1 MLMKKIRF
9 FFTAVVLLVVSF
21 TALAQ
26 NINVSGKV
34 VDETGEPVVGASLV
48 LVGNNTVYTMT
59 DLSGA
64 YSISVPSN
72 GQLKVSCMGYQEK
85 TVSVNGQKTL
95 NIVLD
100 SDSTLLDETI
110 VVAFGTTTK
119 EAFTGSATVV
129 KSEDLQKRQTTNVQN
144 ALVGSVPG
152 LQLKGA
158 SGAPGSSA
166 GSINIRGIAS
176 MYAGTDPLIIVDG
189 APYTASLSNIPQ
201 NDIESITVLKDAASA
216 ALYGARGAAGVILV
230 TTKKSKSKDA
240 IVTFDAKFGVSSRAI
255 QEYDKITEPGEY
267 YEAYYS
273 QLYNY
278 FTFHGYAPA
287 EANLRAN
294 SQMIGDL
301 GYNIYT
307 VPTGQNLIGLNGKLN
322 PNAVKGRAYEW
333 NGEIYYMTNDDW
345 TDMAYSNASRQ
356 EYTVSVNGG
365 NDRGSFYASVGYL
378 DENGIIEYSG
388 YKRFTS
394 RVKADYQAKS
404 WLKVGA
410 NIGFTNSTTDSNPN
424 FTTGSYGATNLTY
437 YTSMIA
443 PIYPVYVRVLD
454 ANGNPIIRTDENGN
468 PQYDYGVAAT
478 NYGVGRGF
486 LQTGNPLGAN
496 HYNKVQSKGNQ
507 LNANGTAEVE
517 FTPWLKANISS
528 TIIWGNTRS
537 LDYENALYGPKVGV
551 NGEIYRAESDAF
563 RQNHLQTLNFHNT
576 YGDFNVNV
584 LAGHEYY
591 KNKSNSIYAYAR
603 GAFSPDI
610 LELSAFADRQVDA
623 STSSSGY
630 NVEGF
635 FISAQADYKN
645 KTYLSLSFR
654 RDASSYFS
662 KDHQWGN
669 FWSIGLAEI
678 LNKES
683 FLSDVHWIDI
693 LKLKASVGQ
702 QGNDSIGAWA
712 YVDLYSLSKASDTS
726 MSPTFY
732 RLGNEKITWETTT
745 NWNAGA
751 EFSFW
756 NGRLSGSLDVYYK
769 KVQDLLFWL
778 SIPES
783 AGSRGYY
790 GNIGDMSNKGIEL
803 SLTGSIIRTK
813 NVDWSVSL
821 NASHNATK
829 ILSLPDSK
837 TADNGG
843 FYESGLW
850 YTVGGPMDNYMTY
863 SYAGVGENGEA
874 MYWYDEDLSPAGG
887 KDGVTVNTI
896 NKPGTKKSGK
906 TANID
911 EASRYALGSTLPK
924 VFGGFSTTLKV
935 GDFDFNATFDY
946 QLGGKIYDSRY
957 ESLMTPSANA
967 SNAGSNFH
975 KDWVKAWSAT
985 NTSSSI
991 PRWQFADQRYGND
1004 SYLTNASY
1012 LNFQSFAV
1020 GYNIPVKKIEGLNK
1034 VVNSIR
1040 LYAMGENLIF
1050 WSKRKGL
1057 DPRYSFTSNSS
1068 ITAYS
1073 PVRTI
1078 SGGIQLTF

>member
-424 FTTGSYGATNLTY
+424 FTTGSYGSTNLTY

-576 YGDFNVNV
+576 YGDFNLNV

-630 NVEGF
+630 NVEGY

-683 FLSDVHWIDI
+683 FLSDVNWIDI

-803 SLTGSIIRTK
+803 ALTGSIIRTK

>member
-1 MLMKKIRF
+1 MKKIRF

-424 FTTGSYGATNLTY
+424 FTTGSYGSTNLTY

-576 YGDFNVNV
+576 YGDFNLNV

-630 NVEGF
+630 NVEGY

-683 FLSDVHWIDI
+683 FLSDVNWIDI

-803 SLTGSIIRTK
+803 ALTGSIIRTK

>member
-424 FTTGSYGATNLTY
+424 FTTGSYDSTNLTY

-630 NVEGF
+630 NVEGY

-683 FLSDVHWIDI
+683 FLSDVNWIDI

-803 SLTGSIIRTK
+803 ALTGSIIRTK

>member
-1 MLMKKIRF
+1 MKKIRF

-424 FTTGSYGATNLTY
+424 FTTGSYGSTNLTY
-437 YTSMIA
+437 YTSKIA

-630 NVEGF
+630 NVEGY

-683 FLSDVHWIDI
+683 FLSDVNWIDI

-803 SLTGSIIRTK
+803 ALTGSIIRTK

>member
-424 FTTGSYGATNLTY
+424 FTTGSYGSTNLTY

-630 NVEGF
+630 NVEGY

-683 FLSDVHWIDI
+683 FLSDVNWIDI

-803 SLTGSIIRTK
+803 ALTGSIIRTK

-967 SNAGSNFH
+967 SNAGRNFH

>member
-424 FTTGSYGATNLTY
+424 FTTGSYGSTNLTY
-437 YTSMIA
+437 YTSKIA

-630 NVEGF
+630 NVEGY

-683 FLSDVHWIDI
+683 FLSDVNWIDI

-803 SLTGSIIRTK
+803 ALTGSIIRTK

>member
-424 FTTGSYGATNLTY
+424 FTTGSYGSTNLTY

-603 GAFSPDI
+603 GAFSPEI

-630 NVEGF
+630 NVEGY

-683 FLSDVHWIDI
+683 FLSDVNWIDI

-803 SLTGSIIRTK
+803 ALTGSIIRTK

>member
-424 FTTGSYGATNLTY
+424 FTTGSYGSTNLTY
-437 YTSMIA
+437 YTSKIA

-576 YGDFNVNV
+576 YGDFNLNV

-630 NVEGF
+630 NVEGY

-683 FLSDVHWIDI
+683 FLSDVNWIDI

-803 SLTGSIIRTK
+803 ALTGSIIRTK

>member
-1 MLMKKIRF
+1 MKKIRF

-424 FTTGSYGATNLTY
+424 FTTGSYGSTNLTY

-576 YGDFNVNV
+576 YGDFNLNV

-630 NVEGF
+630 NVEGY

-683 FLSDVHWIDI
+683 FLSDVNWIDI

-803 SLTGSIIRTK
+803 ALTGSIIRTK

-967 SNAGSNFH
+967 SNAGRNFH

>member
-9 FFTAVVLLVVSF
+9 FFTAVVLLVASF
-21 TALAQ
+21 AALAQ
-26 NINVSGKV
+26 NVTVSGKV
-34 VDETGEPVVGASLV
+34 VDESGEPIVGASVL
-48 LVGNNTVYTMT
+48 LVGNNTVYAMT

-64 YSISVPSN
+64 YTLSVPAN
-72 GQLKVSCMGYQEK
+72 GQLKVNCLGYKDK
-85 TVSVNGQKTL
+85 TVAVNGQKTL
-95 NIVLD
+95 NIVLEV
-100 SDSTLLDETI
+100 DSTVLDETI

-144 ALVGSVPG
+144 ALVGSVAG

-189 APYTASLSNIPQ
+189 APYSASLSNIPQ

-230 TTKKSKSKDA
+230 TTKKSKSRDA
-240 IVTFDAKFGVSSRAI
+240 VVSFDAKFGVSSRAI
-255 QEYDKITEPGEY
+255 QEYDKISEPGEY
-267 YEAYYS
+267 YEAYYA

-278 FTFHGYAPA
+278 FTFHGYSAA

-322 PNAVKGRAYEW
+322 PNAVKGRAYQW
-333 NGEIYYMTNDDW
+333 NGETYYMTNDDW
-345 TDMAYSNASRQ
+345 TDLAYSNASRQ
-356 EYTVSVNGG
+356 EYTLSVNGG
-365 NDRGSFYASVGYL
+365 NDRGSFYGSVGYL
-378 DENGIIEYSG
+378 NENGIIEYSS
-388 YKRFTS
+388 YKRLTARF
-394 RVKADYQAKS
+394 KADYQAKS
-404 WLKVGA
+404 WLKFGA
-410 NIGFTNSTTDSNPN
+410 NVGYTNSKTTSNPN
-424 FTTGSYGATNLTY
+424 FTTGSYGSTNLTY

-454 ANGNPIIRTDENGN
+454 ANGTPVIRTDDNGN

-486 LQTGNPLGAN
+486 LQTGNPLGSN
-496 HYNKVQSKGNQ
+496 HYNKVESLGNQ
-507 LNANGTAEVE
+507 FNANGTVEVE
-517 FTPWLKANISS
+517 FTPWLKANWSS
-528 TIIWGNTRS
+528 TVIWGNTRY

-551 NGEIYRAESDAF
+551 NGEIYRSESNNL
-563 RQNHLQTLNFHNT
+563 RSNHLQTLTFHNT

-591 KNKSNSIYAYAR
+591 KTKGNSIYAYAR

-630 NVEGF
+630 NVEGY
-635 FISAQADYKN
+635 FISAQSDYKN

-654 RDASSYFS
+654 RDASSYFA
-662 KDHQWGN
+662 KNHRWGN
-669 FWSIGLAEI
+669 FWSVGLAEV
-678 LNKES
+678 LSKEN
-683 FLSDVHWIDI
+683 FLSDVSWIDI
-693 LKLKASVGQ
+693 LKVKASVGQ
-702 QGNDSIGAWA
+702 QGNDSIGSWA
-712 YVDLYSLSKASDTS
+712 YVDLYELSKASDTS

-732 RLGNEKITWETTT
+732 RLGNEDITWETTT
-745 NWNAGA
+745 NWNLGT

-756 NGRLSGSLDVYYK
+756 NGRLSGNIDVYYK
-769 KVQDLLFWL
+769 KTQDLLFWL

-790 GNIGDMSNKGIEL
+790 GNVGDMSNKGIEL
-803 SLTGSIIRTK
+803 TLNGSIIRTK
-813 NVDWSVSL
+813 NVEWSVSL
-821 NASHNATK
+821 NASHNSTK
-829 ILSLPDSK
+829 ILSLPESK
-837 TADNGG
+837 IADNGG
-843 FYESGLW
+843 FLESGLW

-863 SYAGVGENGEA
+863 AYAGVGENGEA
-874 MYWYDEDLSPAGG
+874 MYWYDEDLSTAG
-887 KDGVTVNTI
+887 KAEVNVI

-911 EASRYALGSTLPK
+911 EASRYAFGSTLPK
-924 VFGGFSTTLKV
+924 VFGGFSTNLKV
-935 GDFDFNATFDY
+935 GNVDFTATFDY

-957 ESLMTPSANA
+957 EALMTPSSST
-967 SNAGSNFH
+967 SNAGTNFH

-985 NTSSSI
+985 NKSSNI
-991 PRWQFADQRYGND
+991 PRWQFADQRYATD
-1004 SYLTNASY
+1004 YYLTNASY

-1020 GYNIPVKKIEGLNK
+1020 GYNIPVKKIESLGK
-1034 VVNSIR
+1034 VISNIR
-1040 LYAMGENLIF
+1040 VYAMGENLVF

>member
-1 MLMKKIRF
+1 MKKIRF

-424 FTTGSYGATNLTY
+424 FTTGSYGSTNLTY

-630 NVEGF
+630 NVEGY

-683 FLSDVHWIDI
+683 FLSDVNWIDI

-803 SLTGSIIRTK
+803 ALTGSIIRTK

-967 SNAGSNFH
+967 SNAGRNFH

>member
-1 MLMKKIRF
+1 MKKIRF

-424 FTTGSYGATNLTY
+424 FTTGSYGSTNLTY

-630 NVEGF
+630 NVEGY

-683 FLSDVHWIDI
+683 FLSDVNWIDI

-803 SLTGSIIRTK
+803 ALTGSIIRTK

>member
-9 FFTAVVLLVVSF
+9 FFTAVVLLVASF

-26 NINVSGKV
+26 NITVSGKV
-34 VDETGEPVVGASLV
+34 VDEAGEPIVGASVL
-48 LVGNNTVYTMT
+48 LVGNNTVYAMT

-64 YSISVPSN
+64 YTLSVPSD
-72 GQLKVSCMGYQEK
+72 GQLKVSCMGYKDK
-85 TVSVNGQKTL
+85 TVAVNGHKTL
-95 NIVLD
+95 NIVLEV
-100 SDSTLLDETI
+100 DSTVLDETI

-152 LQLKGA
+152 LQMKGA

-240 IVTFDAKFGVSSRAI
+240 VVTFDAKFGVSSRAI

-267 YEAYYS
+267 YEAYYA

-278 FTFHGYAPA
+278 FIFNGLSAA

-294 SQMIGDL
+294 TQMIGDL

-322 PNAVKGRAYEW
+322 PNAVKGRAYQW
-333 NGEIYYMTNDDW
+333 KGETYYMTNDDW
-345 TDMAYSNASRQ
+345 TDLAYSTASRQ
-356 EYTVSVNGG
+356 EYTLSVNGG
-365 NDRGSFYASVGYL
+365 NDRGSFYGSVGYL
-378 DENGIIEYSG
+378 NENGIIEYSG
-388 YKRFTS
+388 YKRFTA

-404 WLKVGA
+404 WLKFGA
-410 NIGFTNSTTDSNPN
+410 NVGYTNSKTTSNPN
-424 FTTGSYGATNLTY
+424 FTTGSYGSTNLTY

-443 PIYPVYVRVLD
+443 PIYPVFVRVLD
-454 ANGNPIIRTDENGN
+454 ENGNPVIRTDENGN

-486 LQTGNPLGAN
+486 LQTGNPLGSN
-496 HYNKVQSKGNQ
+496 HYNKVESLGNQ
-507 LNANGTAEVE
+507 FNANGTVEVE
-517 FTPWLKANISS
+517 FTPWLKANWSS

-551 NGEIYRAESDAF
+551 NGEIYRSESNAL
-563 RQNHLQTLNFHNT
+563 RSNHLQTLTFHNT

-584 LAGHEYY
+584 MAGHEYY

-603 GAFSPDI
+603 GAFSPEI

-635 FISAQADYKN
+635 FLSAQTDYKN

-654 RDASSYFS
+654 RDASSYFA
-662 KDHQWGN
+662 KKHRWGN
-669 FWSIGLAEI
+669 FWSIGLAEV
-678 LNKES
+678 LSKET
-683 FLSDVHWIDI
+683 FLSDVSWIDI
-693 LKLKASVGQ
+693 LKLKFSVGQ

-712 YVDLYSLSKASDTS
+712 YTDLYELSKASDTS

-745 NWNAGA
+745 NWNIGA

-756 NGRLSGSLDVYYK
+756 NGRLSGGIDAYYK

-790 GNIGDMSNKGIEL
+790 GNVGDMSNKGIEL
-803 SLTGSIIRTK
+803 TLNGTIIRTK
-813 NVDWSVSL
+813 TVDWSVSL

-829 ILSLPDSK
+829 ILSLPESK
-837 TADNGG
+837 IADYGG
-843 FYESGLW
+843 FTENGLW
-850 YTVGGPMDNYMTY
+850 YEVGGPMDNYFTY
-863 SYAGVGENGEA
+863 AYAGIGEKGEPL
-874 MYWYDEDLSPAGG
+874 YWYDEDLSPAGG
-887 KDGVTVNTI
+887 KDGVTTNII
-896 NKPGTKKSGK
+896 NKAASKKSG
-906 TANID
+906 TTSNID
-911 EASRYALGSTLPK
+911 EASKYAFGSTLPK
-924 VFGGFSTTLKV
+924 VFGGFSTSLKV
-935 GDFDFNATFDY
+935 GNFDFNATFDY

-957 ESLMTPSANA
+957 SSLMSPSSSS
-967 SNAGSNFH
+967 SNAGTVFH

-985 NTSSSI
+985 NTNSNI
-991 PRWQFADQRYGND
+991 PRWQFGDQRYSTD
-1004 SYLTNASY
+1004 YYLTNASY

-1020 GYNIPVKKIEGLNK
+1020 GYNIPVKKIANLGK
-1034 VVNSIR
+1034 VISNIR
-1040 LYAMGENLIF
+1040 VYAMGENLIF
-1050 WSKRKGL
+1050 WSHRKGL

-1078 SGGIQLTF
+1078 SGGIQLSF